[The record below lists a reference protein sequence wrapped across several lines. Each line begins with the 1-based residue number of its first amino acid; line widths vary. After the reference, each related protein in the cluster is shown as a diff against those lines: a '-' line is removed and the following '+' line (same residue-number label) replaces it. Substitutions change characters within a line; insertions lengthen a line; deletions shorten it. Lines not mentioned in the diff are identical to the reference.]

1 MAQARKSTPESRL
14 PFENGEEEPCR
25 PARGRHAPPLE
36 IRLPLQRRRLLRAAA
51 AEFAERGYAAASATS
66 IARRAGMSK
75 ATFYAHFGNKED
87 CILALYDRANEVVAE
102 AIAAAAS
109 AAGTDGTAR
118 LQAATRAYLQA
129 VAGEPEFTHVL
140 VVEIIA
146 AGPRAIAKRDQ
157 AMQLFADVLNAENA
171 AAARLGSSPRFA
183 SPHDAFA
190 IVGGITELV
199 SRHARRGEPKDVL
212 ELAPVI
218 DRLIE
223 GVLARSRS

>member
-1 MAQARKSTPESRL
+1 VATRRKPAASPPEDG
-14 PFENGEEEPCR
+14 GEPVR
-25 PARGRHAPPLE
+25 TARGRHAPPPE
-36 IRLPLQRRRLLRAAA
+36 VRLPLQRRRLLRAAA
-51 AEFAERGYAAASATS
+51 AEFAERGYSAASATS

-75 ATFYAHFGNKED
+75 ATFYAHFDNKED
-87 CILALYDRANEVVAE
+87 CILALYDRANEVVGE
-102 AIAAAAS
+102 AIALAARS
-109 AAGTDGTAR
+109 AGEDATAR
-118 LQAATRAYLQA
+118 LQAATRAYLRA
-129 VAGEPEFTHVL
+129 IAAEPDFTHVL

-146 AGPRAIAKRDQ
+146 AGPKAIAKRDQ

-171 AAARLGSSPRFA
+171 TAARRGLGPRFA

-199 SRHARRGEPKDVL
+199 SRHVRRAEPRDVL

-223 GVLARSRS
+223 GVLARSAR